1 MNQTGTYVNIMRE
14 SLERKRKYLSEIL
27 KLTNEQSVIA
37 AAEKFDDARFSEIVE
52 KKDVLIDNIN
62 EIDKGFSSVYDRV
75 RIEIQQEPAAYRDE
89 LLAIQELIRIC
100 VDLGMQIEA
109 VEERN
114 RAAMEQVFSVKFQGV
129 RQMKQSKKV
138 ANKYYKSMANGMVN
152 DSLLYDRKK

>member
-1 MNQTGTYVNIMRE
+1 MDQTGTYVNIMRE
-14 SLERKRKYLSEIL
+14 SLERKQRYLAEIL

-37 AAEKFDDARFSEIVE
+37 AAEKFDEEQFSELVE
-52 KKDVLIDNIN
+52 KKDVLIDNLN

-75 RIEIQQEPAAYRDE
+75 RIEIQRDPVVYRDE
-89 LLAIQELIRIC
+89 LLAIQNLIRTC
-100 VDLGMQIEA
+100 VDLGMQIEV

-114 RAAMEQVFSVKFQGV
+114 RAVMEQVFSAKFQGV
-129 RQMKQSKKV
+129 RQMKQSKTV

>member
-1 MNQTGTYVNIMRE
+1 MDQTGTYVNIMRE
-14 SLERKRKYLSEIL
+14 SLERKQRYLTEIW

-37 AAEKFDDARFSEIVE
+37 TAEKFDEEQFSELVE
-52 KKDVLIDNIN
+52 KKDVLIDNLN

-75 RIEIQQEPAAYRDE
+75 RIEIQRDPVVYRDE
-89 LLAIQELIRIC
+89 LLAIQNLIRAC

-114 RAAMEQVFSVKFQGV
+114 RAVMEQVFSAKFQGV
-129 RQMKQSKKV
+129 RQMKQSKTV

-152 DSLLYDRKK
+152 DSLIYDRKK

>member
-14 SLERKRKYLSEIL
+14 SLERKRKYLTEIL

-37 AAEKFDDARFSEIVE
+37 AAEKFDEERFSEIVE

-75 RIEIQQEPAAYRDE
+75 RIEIQQNPSAYRDK
-89 LLAIQELIRIC
+89 LLAIQELIRAC
-100 VDLGMQIEA
+100 VDLGVQIEA
-109 VEERN
+109 VEERD
-114 RAAMEQVFSVKFQGV
+114 RATMEQVSSAKFQGV
-129 RQMKQSKKV
+129 RQVKQSKNV

-152 DSLLYDRKK
+152 DSLLYDKNK

>member
-14 SLERKRKYLSEIL
+14 SLERKKKYLTEIL
-27 KLTNEQSVIA
+27 TLTNEQASIA
-37 AAEKFDDARFSEIVE
+37 STEPFDDARFSEIVD
-52 KKDVLIDNIN
+52 KKDVLIENIN

-75 RIEIQQEPAAYRDE
+75 RVEIQSDPTAYRE
-89 LLAIQELIRIC
+89 SLLAIQDLIRNC

-129 RQMKQSKKV
+129 RQVKQSKTV

>member
-1 MNQTGTYVNIMRE
+1 MDQTGTYVNIMRE
-14 SLERKRKYLSEIL
+14 SLERKQRYLTEIW

-37 AAEKFDDARFSEIVE
+37 TAEKFDEEQFSELVE
-52 KKDVLIDNIN
+52 KKDVLIDNLN

-75 RIEIQQEPAAYRDE
+75 RIEIQRDPVVYRDE
-89 LLAIQELIRIC
+89 LLAIQNLIRTC
-100 VDLGMQIEA
+100 VDLGMIEA

-114 RAAMEQVFSVKFQGV
+114 RAVMEQVFSAKFQGV
-129 RQMKQSKKV
+129 RQMKQSKTV